1 MRRGRAQRRRAQA
14 AHTIGYGD
22 ETDARS
28 KEAKKTAR
36 CRPRRA
42 LVPPGLAPRQ
52 ADEADIFPTVRRS
65 AANRPLRR
73 RNVSKTK
80 RAGAAGVS
88 HAELAP
94 SGLVVRNLPDADRS
108 GQATAAAISSDLQFH
123 DAGNRVVGNL
133 KYSSKIGHR
142 ALFPIVISRNILRA
156 HPFLVPMRGCLDAS
170 VTVRPFPRLFY
181 GRGHRARAPAR
192 PSLLIQNQ
200 NNFDR
205 TRLFP

>member
-1 MRRGRAQRRRAQA
+1 MPQDRQPHAACAVDAHSAAVRRRPIRSVTGMKQA
-14 AHTIGYGD
+14 TLERG
-22 ETDARS
+22 E
-28 KEAKKTAR
+28 KNPR

-42 LVPPGLAPRQ
+42 FVPPGPAPRQ
-52 ADEADIFPTVRRS
+52 ADEADIFLTVRRR

-80 RAGAAGVS
+80 RAGAAGAS

-123 DAGNRVVGNL
+123 DAGNRVVGHL

-181 GRGHRARAPAR
+181 GRGRGPGLHC
-192 PSLLIQNQ
+192 
-200 NNFDR
+200 
-205 TRLFP
+205 

>member
-1 MRRGRAQRRRAQA
+1 MPQDRQPHAACAVDAHSAAVRRRPIRSVTGMKQA
-14 AHTIGYGD
+14 H
-22 ETDARS
+22 AR
-28 KEAKKTAR
+28 KRRKKTPR

-42 LVPPGLAPRQ
+42 FVPPGPAPRQ
-52 ADEADIFPTVRRS
+52 ADEADIFLTVRRR
-65 AANRPLRR
+65 AANPPLRR

-80 RAGAAGVS
+80 RAGAAGAS

-94 SGLVVRNLPDADRS
+94 SGLVVRNLSDTDRS
-108 GQATAAAISSDLQFH
+108 GQATAAAIPSDLQFH
-123 DAGNRVVGNL
+123 DAGNRVVGHL

-181 GRGHRARAPAR
+181 GRGRGPGLHC
-192 PSLLIQNQ
+192 
-200 NNFDR
+200 
-205 TRLFP
+205 